1 MALPKVSHPT
11 LPILVPSLKKAFRFR
26 PFTVKEEKIL
36 LMAKESTEPEKD
48 HLRAIH
54 QVVNNCSVDP
64 TLEIDSLAQFD
75 LEWLFLKTRAMSVG
89 NKIPQAF
96 NDTEE
101 KAAGLNP
108 LPVYEFEIDLDMV
121 KAPDVPNSVNGGVFT
136 ITLDSG
142 DGVDLVYPPASLFN
156 DPEFTTNTADAIL
169 YRSTKVIFTED
180 SRFYTRDVTMAD
192 VIEYYDGWST
202 KDMEKVR
209 AFLDDVPTMLYECH
223 YKNSYGHDRT
233 IKLTSLTDFFIF

>member
-36 LMAKESTEPEKD
+36 LMAKESSEPEKD

-54 QVVNNCSVDP
+54 QVVTNCSVDD
-64 TLEIDSLAQFD
+64 TLAIDGLAQFD
-75 LEWLFLKTRAMSVG
+75 LEWLFLKVRSMSVG
-89 NKIPQAF
+89 SKIPQAF

-101 KAAGLNP
+101 KAAGVNP
-108 LPVYEFEIDLDMV
+108 LPVYEFEIDLDLV
-121 KAPDVPNSVNGGVFT
+121 KAPDVPNSIDGGLFT

-142 DGVDLVYPPASLFN
+142 DGVNLVYPPASLFN

-169 YRSTKVIFTED
+169 YRSTKSIFNKDGKYSTHD
-180 SRFYTRDVTMAD
+180 ATMAD
-192 VIEYYDGWST
+192 VIEYYDGWSI
-202 KDMEKVR
+202 KDMEKVQ
-209 AFLDDVPTMLYECH
+209 AFLNDTPTMLYECK
-223 YKNSYGHDRT
+223 YKNSFGNDRT